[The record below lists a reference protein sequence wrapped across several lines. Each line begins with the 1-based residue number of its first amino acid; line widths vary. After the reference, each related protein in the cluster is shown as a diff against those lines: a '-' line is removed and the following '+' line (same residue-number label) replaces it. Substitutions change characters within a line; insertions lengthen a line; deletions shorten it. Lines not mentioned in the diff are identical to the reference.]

1 MALTL
6 AQAET
11 NARTNTRHD
20 SDTRFSSTQWKVWAH
35 DEYRR
40 LRSWLRGQEV
50 APEFGLLTSTN
61 QTLAEGGTLTLSA
74 VSATLEGVHLVEW
87 DVGDGDFRPMERAS
101 SVERNAHVTGRF
113 TFREE
118 NGVLKF
124 GPDDMFSGTVRVLYH
139 NTPADLASGS
149 DPFVLPVQCEVPLV
163 MRTCGW
169 IALRDGEGAPGKKA
183 WDDAAAVLLDEALP
197 TLRARHGI
205 HPRRAGLQIVM
216 GY

>member
-40 LRSWLRGQEV
+40 LRTWLRDEEV
-50 APEFGLLTSTN
+50 APGFGLLTSSN
-61 QTLAEGGTLTLSA
+61 QTIAEGGTLTLSA
-74 VSATLEGVHLVEW
+74 VSATFEGVHLVEW
-87 DVGDGDFRPMERAS
+87 DAGDGDFRPMERAS
-101 SVERNAHVTGRF
+101 SVERNAHATGRF

-124 GPDDMFSGTVRVLYH
+124 GPDDTFSGTVRVLYH
-139 NTPADLASGS
+139 NTPADLTTDA
-149 DPFVLPVQCEVPLV
+149 FVLPVSCEMPLV

-169 IALRDGEGAPGKKA
+169 IALRDGEGAAGKKA
-183 WDDAAAVLLDEALP
+183 WDDAAAALLDEALP

-205 HPRRAGLQIVM
+205 HPRRAGLQIVL

>member
-1 MALTL
+1 MSLTL

-11 NARTNTRHD
+11 NARTLTRHD

-40 LRSWLRGQEV
+40 LRSWLRQEEV
-50 APEFGLLTSTN
+50 APEFALLTSSN
-61 QTLAEGGTLTLSA
+61 QTIAEGGTLTLSA
-74 VSATLEGVHLVEW
+74 VSATFEGVHLVEW

-101 SVERNAHVTGRF
+101 SVERNVHISGRP

-124 GPDDMFSGTVRVLYH
+124 GPDDTFGGIVRVLYH
-139 NTPADLASGS
+139 NTPADLTTDA
-149 DPFVLPVQCEVPLV
+149 FVLPVQCEQPLV

-169 IALRDGEGAPGKKA
+169 IAIRDGEGAGGKKA
-183 WDDAAAVLLDEALP
+183 WDDAAQALLDEALP